1 MSSTKLH
8 LKETPAE
15 RRERDLRRARKA
27 AKKRRRQT
35 PEDTSSDE
43 TGPSSSRKRHHTSSE
58 PTNDGYPYVFFD
70 EDEDA
75 YGPPPPPPTASHRA
89 HKPDYDRIQAE
100 LEEARFRE
108 KMFGA
113 MEEDER
119 LDSLE
124 SRLND
129 YAHIPRRWRG
139 GGMDRMDDE
148 LGIEPGMME
157 EEDYAEWVREG
168 MWRRKH
174 AAEFE
179 EQERKKAE
187 RAARKAR
194 ERAIRDETKRME
206 REEEEGRRRRRRSKE
221 RRRAVEAREWYDARW
236 KELLGPSAGTES
248 SLHFADIPWPVHPP
262 ELSSRRA
269 RGLTMDDLTTEAIS
283 AFLLTQDDSEA
294 GKKERKE
301 KLRETMLR
309 FHPDK
314 FEGRILKLVVEVE
327 REPVM
332 EAVGIVV
339 RSVSGLMGEGK

>member
-1 MSSTKLH
+1 MPSTKLH

-27 AKKRRRQT
+27 SKRRRPA

-43 TGPSSSRKRHHTSSE
+43 AGPSSGKRQHTNSAPS
-58 PTNDGYPYVFFD
+58 GASYPYVFFD
-70 EDEDA
+70 DDDGE
-75 YGPPPPPPTASHRA
+75 YGPPPPPPASSHRA
-89 HKPDYDRIQAE
+89 HKPDYDRILAE

-113 MEEDER
+113 LEEDER
-119 LDSLE
+119 LDGLE

-148 LGIEPGMME
+148 RGMDPNVME
-157 EEDYAEWVREG
+157 DEDYAEWVREG

-174 AAEFE
+174 AAEYE
-179 EQERKKAE
+179 EQEKQKAE

-194 ERAIRDETKRME
+194 ERAVRGETKRMG
-206 REEEEGRRRRRRSKE
+206 REEEENRRRRRRSRE
-221 RRRAVEAREWYDARW
+221 RRRVTEARDMYDARW
-236 KELLGPSAGTES
+236 KDLVGPSAGTDS
-248 SLHFADIPWPVHPP
+248 PMRFADIPWPVLPP
-262 ELSSRRA
+262 ELSGRRTKE
-269 RGLTMDDLTTEAIS
+269 LTMDDLTVETIS
-283 AFLLTQDDSEA
+283 AFLLIQDDSEA
-294 GKKERKE
+294 GKKERKD

-314 FEGRILKLVVEVE
+314 FEGRILKLVAEDE
-327 REPVM
+327 REIVM

-339 RSVSGLMGEGK
+339 RAVSGLMGDGK